1 MKIIHTADWHLGK
14 YLHNFYLLSEQ
25 QYILE
30 QFCEIVAQEKPNV
43 ILLAGDIYDRHQP
56 AADAIELFDKIMSKL
71 VLDMKVP
78 VIAIAGNHDS
88 AERINYCNYLLREQ
102 GLHIFGTPVMP
113 PKPVTIFDEHGG
125 VDFYP
130 IPYPEPE
137 NLRILLGR
145 EKAIH
150 THESAMKAIIE
161 PIYESDFFKNN
172 HRKVAIAHAF
182 VGGGAESDSE
192 RQLSVGTIS
201 VTPVSAWEGFDY
213 VALGHLHRPQSL
225 GEKRKVRY
233 SGSILKYS
241 LSEVHSDKSITI
253 IEMDKMGDFTE
264 KIVPLIPQ
272 KDVKAIKGV
281 IKDMEFLPE
290 YDKNQKNIPQKEDF
304 LEVVLENDTPV
315 PNAMQIV
322 QQKFPNTLN
331 LKWASLKQYNNPL
344 SRINTDKLATMSEMD
359 LFKDFFERHLQKDL
373 NPIQKEILAEIIDD
387 VKKN

>member
-1 MKIIHTADWHLGK
+1 MKILHTADWHLGK
-14 YLHNFYLLSEQ
+14 YLHNFYLLAEQ

-30 QFCEIVAQEKPNV
+30 QLCEIAKQEKPDV

-56 AADAIELFDKIMSKL
+56 ASDAIEVFDKIMGKL
-71 VLDMKVP
+71 VLDMKIP

-113 PKPVTIFDEHGG
+113 PRPVTLFDEHGG

-150 THESAMKAIIE
+150 THESAMKAILE
-161 PIYESDFFKNN
+161 PIKESTVFGNN
-172 HRKVAIAHAF
+172 HRKIAIAHAF
-182 VGGGAESDSE
+182 VGGGTESDSE
-192 RQLSVGTIS
+192 RQLSVGNIS
-201 VTPVSAWEGFDY
+201 VMPVHLWEGFDY

-225 GEKRKVRY
+225 GEGKKVRY

-241 LSEVHSDKSITI
+241 LSEVHSHKSVTI
-253 IEMDKMGDFTE
+253 IDMDKTGDFTQ
-264 KIVPLIPQ
+264 KIIPLIPQ
-272 KDVKAIKGV
+272 KDVKVLKGI
-281 IKDMEFLPE
+281 IKDMEFVPSDSE
-290 YDKNQKNIPQKEDF
+290 NFPKHEDF
-304 LEVVLENDTPV
+304 LEVVLENDMPV

-331 LKWASLKQYNNPL
+331 LKWSSLKNYNTPL
-344 SRINTDKLATMSEMD
+344 SRMNAEKLSTMSEMD
-359 LFKDFFERHLQKDL
+359 LFKDFFERHLQKEMD
-373 NPIQKEILAEIIDD
+373 NIQKTILSEVINDIR
-387 VKKN
+387 KGQ